1 MMWGMEN
8 NDVPGR
14 AGATRRAFL
23 SASAVTA
30 VAVPL
35 LGGTAL
41 AETDPAIS
49 RQAPDPVA
57 VGHFRVEPHR
67 NLQLLPCIFVVLL
80 FEISSREI

>member
-1 MMWGMEN
+1 LPPDKSSQNNDRVDISLNMSMMWGMEN

-49 RQAPDPVA
+49 RQASPP
-57 VGHFRVEPHR
+57 R
-67 NLQLLPCIFVVLL
+67 
-80 FEISSREI
+80 